1 MIIDVSNHINKHEV
15 NCIIR
20 CLELA
25 YRFIWM
31 KIVIIQYILLDFIS
45 ESTLEVIDCR
55 TKEGQIR
62 YIQLYGVNKF
72 KAKAKVY
79 GTEIISNQFQ
89 ENMILSKGLIQ
100 VLFKNLNERSRR
112 LVSAF
117 IAISITTR
125 NKVKL
130 SKFLEIDPKTISKGI
145 KELLSF
151 NIIPKGKIRKEG
163 GGRKSLKQ
171 IHPELENILEELI
184 SDHVAGDPMTHRRWI
199 RKTLSFFKEELN
211 FKNVKISASSV
222 RKYFKMLNISLK
234 ENIKNISTQDYNDRD
249 LQFQQINRIKKGFL
263 KSGNPVISVDTKKKE
278 KIGLFKNA
286 GKTLKKFAKKV
297 LDHDFKTK
305 STVTIT
311 PFGIY
316 DLKYNKGYVYCNDS
330 FETSEFIVDMIVR
343 WWDEIGKKLY
353 VNKKKLLILCD
364 AGGANGYRRKGWK
377 YELQEK
383 MASNYKIDITV
394 CHYPPGASKWD
405 PIEHRLFSA
414 ISINWA
420 GVPLDSIDTML
431 NLIRNS
437 TNKSG
442 LIIESFYIGKSYEKG
457 KKYSDEIMERINIE
471 HWPIVPDL
479 SYTIHP

>member
-1 MIIDVSNHINKHEV
+1 
-15 NCIIR
+15 
-20 CLELA
+20 
-25 YRFIWM
+25 M
-31 KIVIIQYILLDFIS
+31 KIVIIQYILLDFIG
-45 ESTLEVIDCR
+45 ERTLEVIDCR
-55 TKEGQIR
+55 TEEGQTR
-62 YIQLYGVNKF
+62 YIQIYGLHKF

-79 GTEIISNQFQ
+79 GTEIITDQFQ
-89 ENMILSKGLIQ
+89 ENMILSKKLIQ

-125 NKVKL
+125 NRMIL
-130 SKFLEIDPKTISKGI
+130 SKFLEIDPKTIAKGI
-145 KELLSF
+145 KELVSA
-151 NIIPKGKIRKEG
+151 NIIPKGKVRKEG

-171 IHPELENILEELI
+171 IYPDLDTILEEI
-184 SDHVAGDPMTHRRWI
+184 VSDHVAGDPMNHRRWI
-199 RKTLSFFKEELN
+199 RKSLSFFTEEL
-211 FKNVKISASSV
+211 KLQNVKISSSSI
-222 RKYFKMLNISLK
+222 RKSFKKLNISLK
-234 ENIKNISTQDYNDRD
+234 ENLKNISTQHYNDRD
-249 LQFQQINRIKKGFL
+249 LQFKQINRIRKGFL

-286 GKTLKKFAKKV
+286 GKTWKKFAKKV

-330 FETSEFIVDMIVR
+330 YETSEYIVDMIVK
-343 WWDEIGKKLY
+343 WWDEIGKSLY
-353 VNKKKLLILCD
+353 VDKKKLLILCD

-383 MASNYKIDITV
+383 LASKYQMDVTV
-394 CHYPPGASKWD
+394 CHYPPGTSKWD

-420 GVPLDSIDTML
+420 GIPLDSVDTML
-431 NLIRNS
+431 NLIRNT

-442 LIIESFYIGKSYEKG
+442 LTVDSFYLGKSYEKG
-457 KKYSDEIMERINIE
+457 KKYSDEVMERINIE
-471 HWPIVPDL
+471 HWSIVPDL